1 MKAYVF
7 KVDLDYVK
15 LKQGALNYMKVVD
28 VKCLVTEI
36 GLGKKKNP
44 IFQYWSC

>member
-1 MKAYVF
+1 MKVYVF
-7 KVDLDYVK
+7 KMDLDYVN
-15 LKQGALNYMKVVD
+15 LKQGALMYMKVVD

-36 GLGKKKNP
+36 GLGKKKSQ